1 MVHVGSNEVEAALL
15 LGNPMLPIAAQKE
28 EPVTVSSSRTAGV
41 ETFLAES
48 LWKVWA
54 QMLEP
59 FLRSVEFLFRK

>member
-1 MVHVGSNEVEAALL
+1 MVSLTRTVE
-15 LGNPMLPIAAQKE
+15 
-28 EPVTVSSSRTAGV
+28 V

-59 FLRSVEFLFRK
+59 FLRRNVEFLFRKCAGSQVEERCGDAERAVLVPVV

>member
-1 MVHVGSNEVEAALL
+1 MVSLTRTVE
-15 LGNPMLPIAAQKE
+15 
-28 EPVTVSSSRTAGV
+28 V

-59 FLRSVEFLFRK
+59 FLRRNVEFLFRK